1 MRFYQQTLNILKNF
15 SKINQSIWVKSGSVL
30 ETLSVSKKVIA
41 EAKVNEVFP
50 REFAFFDLRQFL
62 GIMNREQWKNADIEF
77 GEEFMTLTNAKG
89 GAITYYYAD
98 PRVFTHPSKKVW
110 RGLPSVFDV
119 TLQCYEQTLV
129 EIAEMANEL
138 SSPDLKLENDTKTVR
153 WECYDKMNATTNRFT
168 ITVGEGTEISYC
180 FRIKQENI
188 KKLYPGNYECKISK
202 LGIMQ
207 WTHETLPLTYWIAVE
222 PDFWYGKE
230 AKQRWIEKE
239 EFRKANVRRILSF

>member
-15 SKINQSIWVKSGSVL
+15 SKINQSILVKSGSVL
-30 ETLSVSKKVIA
+30 ETLSVSKYVIA

-50 REFAFFDLRQFL
+50 REFAFYDLKQFL

-98 PRVFTHPSKKVW
+98 PQVFVHPSKKIKM
-110 RGLPSVFDV
+110 PTPDV

-153 WECYDKMNATTNRFT
+153 WECYDKKNATTNRFT
-168 ITVGEGTEISYC
+168 ITVGEGTEIPYC
-180 FRIKQENI
+180 FTLKQERIN
-188 KKLYPGNYECKISK
+188 KLYPGNYECKISK
-202 LGIMQ
+202 VGITQ
-207 WTHETLPLTYWIAVE
+207 WTHETLPLTYWIAVD
-222 PDFWYGKE
+222 PDSWYGKE
-230 AKQRWIEKE
+230 ADQKLIEDE
-239 EFRKANVRRILSF
+239 EFRKANVRSK